1 MPRHAP
7 RRLLVRPPVRPLEGD
22 AGHRGGPPVPELDAG
37 TPLSLADAGAVAAPD
52 AGAPSGAV
60 VRVHLRATEEPIE
73 HEAGTAGQ
81 MPRAWVS
88 GIRSLHLL
96 RSRDDTAPALVFS
109 HGDGYVEASYAD
121 GADTVVG
128 TVPIASL
135 TPGRFSYARV
145 VHTHTRFTIDATMH
159 AGYGPMPG
167 TFEDLI
173 VFSDRTSIGGVAHDH
188 GHYESVFETGGLRF
202 PTQGEG
208 LALPPLSS
216 GGFEVS
222 LEDGELVSHVP
233 DRPHRDRR
241 AHRGRRLR
249 VRGERARGLP
259 LDRRE
264 RARLPL
270 RRLRRDAPRLRDD
283 PAGRRE
289 LVPLLSRVSE
299 QERARPRRRPGV
311 VLLSAAR

>member
-1 MPRHAP
+1 MTRTLLLCLAM
-7 RRLLVRPPVRPLEGD
+7 RLVDCSSGPPVRPLEGD

-188 GHYESVFETGGLRF
+188 GHYEFVFETGGLRF

-222 LEDGELVSHVP
+222 LEDGELVYTFPIDLTVTDALTADVDFVFEVNVHEAFRWIDASE
-233 DRPHRDRR
+233 RDYRS
-241 AHRGRRLR
+241 G
-249 VRGERARGLP
+249 VFDVTP
-259 LDRRE
+259 LGYETIRQ
-264 RARLPL
+264 
-270 RRLRRDAPRLRDD
+270 
-283 PAGRRE
+283 AGASSYRSYLE
-289 LVPLLSRVSE
+289 
-299 QERARPRRRPGV
+299 
-311 VLLSAAR
+311 